1 MRHRVLLIGALAS
14 ACSITA
20 AATAHAGGGPTVT
33 RSTTDSIDVDWATTG
48 ALDGASGNLHVG
60 FLTLSDQAAGDFVE
74 GFEFDYRCPA
84 SFVPTTGGRA
94 AVAEAEAAGCEWL
107 GDRYVEGGDI
117 SVHVRPG
124 LTAARVTGTVNDVRG
139 TTVAVDL
146 RVTAI
151 APKTYDV
158 QRDILPGQYRR
169 FTRTTARHAGV
180 SGSISDLDVADA
192 AVTSADIR
200 RVRSTAF
207 DY

>member
-14 ACSITA
+14 ACSIA
-20 AATAHAGGGPTVT
+20 AATAHAGGPTVT

-74 GFEFDYRCPA
+74 GFEFDYQCPA

-94 AVAEAEAAGCEWL
+94 AVTEAEAAGCEWL

-117 SVHVRPG
+117 SLHVRPG

-139 TTVAVDL
+139 NSVAVDL

-158 QRDILPGQYRR
+158 QRDILSGQYRR
-169 FTRTTARHAGV
+169 FTRTTARHASV
-180 SGSISDLDVADA
+180 SGSIGDLDVADA

-200 RVRSTAF
+200 RVRSIA
-207 DY
+207 YEY